1 MTPAGL
7 DPGLLAGFVAVAAL
21 SIAVPGPNVALI
33 LAVSA
38 REGLRAG
45 LAAALGTTLAH
56 AGQIALV
63 VFGLAWIA
71 QAWGAAF
78 EVLRWIGVAWLLWLG
93 AGLWR
98 EARRPPVRDP
108 RQTARRAARRGL
120 LVGLANPK
128 SLAFH
133 AAFLPQF
140 VEASAPAGPQL
151 AALGA
156 IYLCVA
162 LALDS
167 GWACLGS
174 AGGRG
179 AGPAARA
186 WMARGGAAALIG
198 GAAWLAFGRR
208 A

>member
-1 MTPAGL
+1 MTPAGI
-7 DPGLLAGFVAVAAL
+7 DAGLLAGFVAVSAL

-33 LAVSA
+33 LALSA

-45 LAAALGTTLAH
+45 LAAAAGTTLAH

-78 EVLRWIGVAWLLWLG
+78 EALRWLGVAWLLWL
-93 AGLWR
+93 AVGLWR
-98 EARRPPVRDP
+98 EARGPAAEAPSR
-108 RQTARRAARRGL
+108 AALRAARRGL
-120 LVGLANPK
+120 LTGLANPK

-140 VEASAPAGPQL
+140 VDAAAPAGPQL
-151 AALGA
+151 ALLGA
-156 IYLCVA
+156 VYLVVA
-162 LALDS
+162 LVLDS
-167 GWACLGS
+167 GWACLGA

-179 AGPAARA
+179 LGARARA
-186 WMARGGAAALIG
+186 WMARGSAAALVG